1 MGKPLIQ
8 QRRGKGP
15 QRYRTP
21 KHTFTAAI
29 QYPRANDQKGTI
41 IDIATCPAHTSPL
54 ILVKYD
60 NGECAVNAAPEGIYL
75 GQEVHIGASAP
86 IQPRNVLHLKDIP
99 EGTLIFN
106 IESKPGDGGKFVRAS
121 GTNAKVLAQSGKETV
136 VLLPSKKKKTFLNQ
150 CRATIGIVAGAGRPE
165 KPFLRAGTKKLKM
178 KQKNKIWPV
187 VSGAAMNAIDH
198 PFGGKRSSRK
208 GRPTIAP
215 KYAPPGR
222 KVGMLKPRR
231 TGRRK
236 K

>member
-1 MGKPLIQ
+1 M
-8 QRRGKGP
+8 
-15 QRYRTP
+15 
-21 KHTFTAAI
+21 
-29 QYPRANDQKGTI
+29 
-41 IDIATCPAHTSPL
+41 
-54 ILVKYD
+54 
-60 NGECAVNAAPEGIYL
+60 
-75 GQEVHIGASAP
+75 
-86 IQPRNVLHLKDIP
+86 HLKDIP